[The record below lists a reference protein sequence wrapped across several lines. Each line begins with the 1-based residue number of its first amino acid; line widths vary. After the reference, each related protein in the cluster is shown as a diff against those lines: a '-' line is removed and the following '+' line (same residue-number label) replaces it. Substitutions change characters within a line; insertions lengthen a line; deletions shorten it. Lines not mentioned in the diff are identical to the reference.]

1 VTAFRATAAAFLA
14 LATLAPAARAQ
25 TAGELPRTH
34 APRPTTAALTPADLM
49 TRLYILADDSMAGRE
64 SGTPG
69 NVKGT
74 DYVADQFR
82 RAGLEPMGEN
92 GTFFQ
97 TVPLVR
103 NGLRPGATLTVD
115 GAPLARGTD
124 WIPVPPT
131 QGVIRFDTVFRATSA
146 PVVFGGR
153 IGGTMLPAAQAAG
166 KVVVFLPPRDA
177 QGQASYRF
185 WDGALLDAY
194 RGAAGVAVVS
204 LEATPPGLL
213 ELFSQSRI
221 SMAGGDA
228 PAIAGAP
235 GMLVSA
241 AAAERL
247 LGGRPETM
255 TVGAAGKTVSGAY
268 GFGAAAV
275 EAPARNVI
283 GVLRGSDPALRGQ
296 YVVISAHNDHDGL
309 LPQAF
314 DHDSVRAYNR
324 VMRPQGANDD
334 PGEPS
339 NGQWARI
346 TALRDSMRRVHG
358 GVVRMDSIMNGAD
371 DDGSGTVTLMEIAE
385 ELAARPR
392 KPRRS
397 ILFVSHTAEEK
408 GLFGSRW
415 FTDHS
420 TVPRDSIVAALNMD
434 MVGRGRAD
442 EVANGGPWSIQ
453 MIGSRRLSTE
463 LGTLID
469 SLNAKRPN
477 PMQVDYSFDAA
488 GHPLNRYCRSD
499 HFMYARHGIPI
510 TYFSLGY
517 HVDYHQVG
525 DEPQYIDY
533 DHMSRVAAFVRDIA
547 VAVAD
552 RDRRLVVDGP
562 RQNPNAPCR
571 Q

>member
-1 VTAFRATAAAFLA
+1 
-14 LATLAPAARAQ
+14 
-25 TAGELPRTH
+25 
-34 APRPTTAALTPADLM
+34 
-49 TRLYILADDSMAGRE
+49 
-64 SGTPG
+64 
-69 NVKGT
+69 
-74 DYVADQFR
+74 
-82 RAGLEPMGEN
+82 
-92 GTFFQ
+92 
-97 TVPLVR
+97 
-103 NGLRPGATLTVD
+103 
-115 GAPLARGTD
+115 
-124 WIPVPPT
+124 
-131 QGVIRFDTVFRATSA
+131 
-146 PVVFGGR
+146 
-153 IGGTMLPAAQAAG
+153 
-166 KVVVFLPPRDA
+166 
-177 QGQASYRF
+177 
-185 WDGALLDAY
+185 
-194 RGAAGVAVVS
+194 
-204 LEATPPGLL
+204 
-213 ELFSQSRI
+213 
-221 SMAGGDA
+221 
-228 PAIAGAP
+228 
-235 GMLVSA
+235 
-241 AAAERL
+241 
-247 LGGRPETM
+247 
-255 TVGAAGKTVSGAY
+255 VGAAGRAVSGAY
-268 GFGAAAV
+268 AFGARPV
-275 EAPARNVI
+275 DAPARNVI

-346 TALRDSMRRVHG
+346 TALRDSMRRAHG

-385 ELAARPR
+385 ELAARER

-408 GLFGSRW
+408 GLYGSRW
-415 FTDHS
+415 FTDHP

-434 MVGRGRAD
+434 MVGRGRAE

-453 MIGSRRLSTE
+453 MIGSRRLSTQ
-463 LGTLID
+463 LGALID
-469 SLNAKRPN
+469 SLNAGRPN
-477 PMQVDYSFDAA
+477 PMQVDYSFDAP

-552 RDRRLVVDGP
+552 RERRLVVDQP
-562 RQNPNAPCR
+562 RPNPNAPCR